1 MDAHTNTKHKTLLPY
16 YIKGLAQKKFTL
28 RQASESTGYTIQWLM
43 QLRNNYIQNG
53 FIDLENKN
61 KNRIPKNK
69 KPEKLKQK
77 IVAIYVNE
85 YKDVNFKFFCK
96 CLKDYEGID
105 ICYTTLRNVMSEYG
119 IKSPEARKV

>member
-1 MDAHTNTKHKTLLPY
+1 MDAHTNIKHKTLLPY
-16 YIKGLAQKKFTL
+16 YIKGLAHKKFIL
-28 RQASESTGYTIQWLM
+28 KQASESTGYTIQWLM

-105 ICYTTLRNVMSEYG
+105 ICYT
-119 IKSPEARKV
+119 IA